1 MHFEYISEAVSHGLM
16 NVQIETG
23 TPVVF
28 GVLTC
33 LTDEQA
39 LQRAGI
45 STENVDKNHNHGDVS
60 LLALWGGKGGEQAGA
75 RTGLADCDLRSR
87 FAGLGIRRR

>member
-1 MHFEYISEAVSHGLM
+1 MHFEYISESVSHGLM
-16 NVQIETG
+16 NVQVETG

-60 LLALWGGKGGEQAGA
+60 VVSRFKCGKGGGRWEGE
-75 RTGLADCDLRSR
+75 
-87 FAGLGIRRR
+87 RRVSSS

>member
-1 MHFEYISEAVSHGLM
+1 MHFEYISESVSHGLM

-45 STENVDKNHNHGDVS
+45 STENVEKNHNHGDVRIS
-60 LLALWGGKGGEQAGA
+60 AL
-75 RTGLADCDLRSR
+75 
-87 FAGLGIRRR
+87 

>member
-1 MHFEYISEAVSHGLM
+1 MNAVIAIGCLIKGETMHFEYIAEATSHGLM
-16 NVQIETG
+16 DVQLKTG

-39 LQRAGI
+39 LARAGL
-45 STENVDKNHNHGDVS
+45 TPNGHNHGYDWAITAIEMAN
-60 LLALWGGKGGEQAGA
+60 LGK
-75 RTGLADCDLRSR
+75 RL
-87 FAGLGIRRR
+87 